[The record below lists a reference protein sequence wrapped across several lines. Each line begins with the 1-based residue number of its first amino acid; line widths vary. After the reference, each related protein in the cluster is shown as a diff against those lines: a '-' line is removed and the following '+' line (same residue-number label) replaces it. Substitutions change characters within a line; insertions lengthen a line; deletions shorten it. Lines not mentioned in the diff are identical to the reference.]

1 MLTSARHMRSTCR
14 VATATL
20 ALGLALGSSAAFGA
34 AADAAPTGAIYVPN
48 GMVGVPESIAVQ
60 VSGIAGQTITLGL
73 TSGPIATT
81 IQAVVNAQGWAS
93 ASWTPTSAGAWTIAG
108 LGSALPAGTTTI
120 TVAPM
125 PTYTVLL
132 AQQAVQSGV
141 TNNIAGAV
149 VAPIGSLAPTGS
161 VFLATAGAAG
171 ITTQPLTGNFGAGT
185 STVTLPWNPAGAGAT
200 SIQAS
205 FQPNNGNYTTST
217 SPISQPFIT
226 PARTTVALRW
236 PATLYAGTTTV
247 ISAILGAGLPDGSVA
262 FSMDGAGIS
271 GSIPTVNG
279 VANYQW
285 TPPASGIHTISV
297 NYTGNPQPNQ
307 ISQQS
312 GVNSQIVSIQGQR
325 VVDNITVDPPTQPA
339 WSIATPIMMAQ
350 GSLVTLTATTTS
362 NTTVLFSEQGPCVIN
377 GSVLTA
383 LSPGHCQVTAFTA
396 GNASL
401 TPGSETYTI
410 MITAPP
416 AKH

>member
-1 MLTSARHMRSTCR
+1 MLTSARHSRTTRR

-20 ALGLALGSSAAFGA
+20 AIGLALGSTAAFGA
-34 AADAAPTGAIYVPN
+34 AADAAPSGAIYAPN
-48 GMVGVPESIAVQ
+48 GMVGVAENISVQ
-60 VSGIAGQTITLGL
+60 VPGIPGQTITLGL

-108 LGSALPAGTTTI
+108 LGIALAAGSTTI

-132 AQQAVQSGV
+132 AQQSVQSGV
-141 TNNIAGAV
+141 TNNLSGGV

-161 VFLATAGAAG
+161 VYLSNVTGNA
-171 ITTQPLTGNFGAGT
+171 ITTQPLSGSIGANT
-185 STVTLPWNPAGAGAT
+185 STVTLPWNPSGAGA
-200 SIQAS
+200 SPVQAS
-205 FQPNNGNYTTST
+205 FQPNNGNFTAST
-217 SPISQPFIT
+217 SPISQPFVT
-226 PARTTVALRW
+226 TARTTVALRW

-247 ISAILGAGLPDGSVA
+247 ISAILGQGFPDGSVA
-262 FSMDGAGIS
+262 FSMDGTGIS
-271 GSIPTVNG
+271 GSIPTING

-285 TPPASGIHTISV
+285 TPPVSGIHTISV
-297 NYTGNPQPNQ
+297 NYTGNPQPGQ
-307 ISQQS
+307 AGQLS
-312 GVNSQIVSIQGQR
+312 GTNSQIVNIQGPR
-325 VVDNITVDPPTQPA
+325 VADNITVDPPTQPV
-339 WSIATPIMMAQ
+339 WTIASPIAMPQ
-350 GSLVTLTATTTS
+350 GSKVTLAATTTS

-383 LSPGHCQVTAFTA
+383 LSPGQCQVTAFTA

-410 MITAPP
+410 TVTAP
-416 AKH
+416 ARR